1 MDEGEGGVMTDSAEG
16 MTLGEQSSAARR
28 CEGDGDGAGRRG
40 DKEWECQ
47 ISMRGVRVGAMA

>member
-1 MDEGEGGVMTDSAEG
+1 VDEGEGGVMTESAEG

-28 CEGDGDGAGRRG
+28 CEGDGAGRRRG
-40 DKEWECQ
+40 REWECQ